1 MARIDELRLLTK
13 VARLYHCQ
21 GLRQTEIVSRL
32 KLSQST
38 ISRLLKRAENEGIVR
53 ITVSVPSGTHPELE
67 EALLATFGLQDVIV
81 VDSEHDDDR
90 LVRDLGAA
98 AAFFLE
104 TNVKAGSVIGISS
117 WSTALLAMVDAMRP
131 APRATESTVVQI
143 LGGLGNPGS
152 ETHATHLTRRLAN
165 LLGGKAVLLPA
176 PGVLGSPA
184 ARDVLL
190 KDCYVQEALEVTGRL
205 NLALVGIGS
214 HEPERMAAMNGS
226 IFSPRELKMLSAA
239 GAVGDICLRFFDA
252 RGQALHTTLDERVI
266 GMALEDLR
274 KVERVVGVAGGLSKR
289 AAILGALRGGWVNVL
304 ITDRRTA
311 EALLEPAEPN
321 QLPSV

>member
-1 MARIDELRLLTK
+1 MTK

-38 ISRLLKRAENEGIVR
+38 ISRLLKRAEREGIVR

-67 EALLATFGLQDVIV
+67 EALQTTYGLQDAIV
-81 VDSEHDDDR
+81 VDCMHDDDR
-90 LVRDLGAA
+90 VVQDLGAA
-98 AAFFLE
+98 AAFFVE
-104 TNVKAGSVIGISS
+104 TGVKPGSVVGISS
-117 WSTALLAMVDAMRP
+117 WSTALLAMVDAMSP

-152 ETHATHLTRRLAN
+152 EVHATHLTRRLAN
-165 LLGGKAVLLPA
+165 LLGGTPVLLPA
-176 PGVLGSPA
+176 PGVVGSAA
-184 ARDVLL
+184 ARSVLGR
-190 KDCYVQEALEVTGRL
+190 DRYVQETMAVMKRI

-214 HEPERMAAMNGS
+214 HEPERMAAMNGT

-252 RGQALHTTLDERVI
+252 EGRALHTSVDERVI
-266 GMALEDLR
+266 GMTLEDLHS
-274 KVERVVGVAGGLSKR
+274 VERVVGVAGGVHKR
-289 AAILGALRGGWVNVL
+289 QAIRGALRGGRVNVL
-304 ITDRRTA
+304 ITDRLTA
-311 EALLEPAEPN
+311 EALL
-321 QLPSV
+321 LPEDVKPPKTRSRK